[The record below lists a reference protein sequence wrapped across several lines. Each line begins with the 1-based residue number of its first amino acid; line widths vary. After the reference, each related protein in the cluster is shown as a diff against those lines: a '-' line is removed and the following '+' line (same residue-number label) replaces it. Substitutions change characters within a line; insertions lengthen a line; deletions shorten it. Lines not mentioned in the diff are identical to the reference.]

1 MLCDLIAKCRCGETN
16 KKNLIRSF
24 FQVEMKPKKKAPRKF
39 FRKAKIYCTLRV
51 NSSTSPPLLK
61 FAVAQCIH
69 KWLFFAIL
77 AIFSMSGHGLAIYK
91 ILLKCL
97 KILKII

>member
-1 MLCDLIAKCRCGETN
+1 MLLWQNTQ
-16 KKNLIRSF
+16 KNLIRSF

-69 KWLFFAIL
+69 KWLFFCH
-77 AIFSMSGHGLAIYK
+77 FGYFQYVWPWPGHLQDFAK
-91 ILLKCL
+91 MFENT
-97 KILKII
+97 